1 MTGVSLAS
9 NRDLPPLLVSST
21 YQCDN
26 NCLYKPRSQLHVLN
40 LWYGITTDVL
50 KGLLLRQILQESQPR
65 VKIAQRI
72 TYKIIPPNIRCRRL
86 PGDETGDDK
95 NCCQQYQG
103 KRPTID
109 LRRATLVEDIHFALL
124 SRRRRQSST
133 INERLDGWHIIG
145 RALALMYLHPPA
157 PTSGLPRYGRD
168 VEIRNRSGRG
178 DHHLLTGRHAV
189 RYNPP
194 QLFLLRPR
202 SPQLQLCRVA

>member
-21 YQCDN
+21 YQCDD

-72 TYKIIPPNIRCRRL
+72 TYKIIPPNVRCRRL

-145 RALALMYLHPPA
+145 RALALMYLPSFSSHFRA
-157 PTSGLPRYGRD
+157 SSIREGRRD
-168 VEIRNRSGRG
+168 SE
-178 DHHLLTGRHAV
+178 
-189 RYNPP
+189 
-194 QLFLLRPR
+194 
-202 SPQLQLCRVA
+202 